1 MIFSNNRRTSQKG
14 TCYTFVNKLFTN
26 NSKFSKRRHHDNLT
40 DAQEV
45 RSQNRASIA
54 NSRSN
59 VAVFI
64 GWLVEIAF
72 NKKVSRER
80 RGQREIKRTHVKTAG
95 FIVCNAC
102 IAKIGLRRGPPRN
115 KAGSPTS
122 FSRVIP
128 TRKPETYTYYEKL
141 NPCDAFNV

>member
-1 MIFSNNRRTSQKG
+1 MLN
-14 TCYTFVNKLFTN
+14 TFVNKLFTN
-26 NSKFSKRRHHDNLT
+26 NSKFSERRHHDNLR
-40 DAQEV
+40 DEQEV

-80 RGQREIKRTHVKTAG
+80 RG
-95 FIVCNAC
+95 
-102 IAKIGLRRGPPRN
+102 
-115 KAGSPTS
+115 
-122 FSRVIP
+122 
-128 TRKPETYTYYEKL
+128 
-141 NPCDAFNV
+141 